1 MGRQIDLSVLERFN
15 FECKP
20 VGIKYLRAKPDGIG
34 QLDKEIALCEML
46 KEAQNAAGP
55 FYVTAENH
63 ECKAGSMLLGM
74 TERDAVFDSGQL
86 GPILGVYEDC
96 RANKRVYEE
105 VPWLKYGTVNFVLFA
120 PLGHISFD
128 PDLLIITANPGQ
140 AEVLMRAHGF
150 RTGAGWSAKGTSVM
164 GCSWLYVH
172 PYVSG
177 ELNFLVTGLHHGM
190 KARNVFREGYLLISI
205 PFDLLRTLVENLE
218 DMRWDL
224 PQYSWGKE
232 EHVRRMKEIASELRQ
247 DCEK

>member
-1 MGRQIDLSVLERFN
+1 VGRQIDLSVLERFN